1 LALLEPGVSENGVG
15 VSENGVIAQA
25 DAATKVFNV
34 RQGLFNHRPLV
45 AVDHVSFA
53 LESGKTLGLVGESG
67 CGKTTLARLVLGSEP
82 PTSGTITVKGID
94 TSRQRSRL
102 KGVVQA
108 VFQDPSSS
116 LNPRMR
122 IKTIVT
128 EALGPLSVPR
138 GQQRERM
145 ADALVRV
152 GLPVTSAD
160 RFPHELSGGQRQ
172 RVAIARALIV
182 RPALVVLDEPVSALD
197 VSVRA
202 QVLNLLRELQDD
214 LGLTYLMTG
223 HDLDVVHFMSDGIMV
238 MYLGRVVE
246 VGPADSV
253 FFDPKHPYTR
263 GLLAS
268 MPPTHPDQRGV
279 SGTLPS
285 GELPSPLAPPPGCR
299 FHPRCPV
306 AMPVCSQVE
315 PQLLRLEDGR
325 DVACHLVNPL

>member
-1 LALLEPGVSENGVG
+1 MNANDTRSNGM
-15 VSENGVIAQA
+15 IARA
-25 DAATKVFNV
+25 EAVTKVFTV
-34 RQGLFNHRPLV
+34 RQGLFNRRPLV
-45 AVDHVSFA
+45 AVDNVSFA
-53 LESGKTLGLVGESG
+53 LPSGKTLGVVGESG
-67 CGKTTLARLVLGSEP
+67 CGKTTLARLVLGSEQ
-82 PTSGTITVKGID
+82 PTAGTITVGGIE

-122 IKTIVT
+122 IHSIIT
-128 EALGPLSVPR
+128 EALGPLAVSR
-138 GQQRERM
+138 SERHERM
-145 ADALVRV
+145 VDALMRV
-152 GLPVTSAD
+152 GLPTWTAE

-182 RPALVVLDEPVSALD
+182 RPSLVVLDEPVSALD

-202 QVLNLLRELQDD
+202 QVLNLLRELQED

-223 HDLDVVHFMSDGIMV
+223 HDLDVVHFMSDVIMV

-246 VGPADSV
+246 VGAADAL
-253 FFDPKHPYTR
+253 FFRPLHPYTQ
-263 GLLAS
+263 GLIAS
-268 MPPTHPDQRGV
+268 MPPDHPGERTTHA
-279 SGTLPS
+279 LPK

-306 AMPVCSQVE
+306 AMPVCSQLE
-315 PQLLRLEDGR
+315 PALRRVDDDRE
-325 DVACHLVNPL
+325 VACHLVNPPDTAAAG